1 MREREKRVRVA
12 KEPCVLK
19 KEGVINHINPHSKLA
34 CSLCLRVKI
43 EHYQLNSCLFEAAFS
58 VIGRDLCSPGDSI
71 FFRFYFADL
80 YYHAF

>member
-1 MREREKRVRVA
+1 MS
-12 KEPCVLK
+12 
-19 KEGVINHINPHSKLA
+19 HINLCGKLA

-43 EHYQLNSCLFEAAFS
+43 EHCQLNSCLFEATFN
-58 VIGRDLCSPGDSI
+58 VIGHDLHSPGDSI